1 MEVECLMMNN
11 LFSLEGKTVLIT
23 GGSGYLGSVISR
35 AAAEAGAHVVING
48 RNEES
53 IRELQANIA
62 QAGYSSEIALFDI
75 TDEEE
80 VRSYFSKLSSLD
92 VIINN
97 AYSGDLGS
105 VETST
110 KQQFIHSYNQ
120 TVVAA
125 NHIVQNA
132 LPLLRNAI
140 KDRGDASVIS
150 ISSMYSERSPDQRVY
165 SSKDFANPPFYGAAK
180 AALNQWSRY
189 AACEFGNEG
198 IRFNVLS
205 VGAFPNM
212 DVQKE
217 KPKFIDKLNSKIPL
231 GRIGRPEEVCSAVVF
246 LASPGASY
254 ITGSLI
260 NIDGGWT
267 CW

>member
-1 MEVECLMMNN
+1 MNK

-23 GGSGYLGSVISR
+23 GGAGYLGSAISR
-35 AAAEAGAHVVING
+35 SLAEVGAHVLING
-48 RNEES
+48 RSEES
-53 IRELQANIA
+53 IQGLQENLTE
-62 QAGYSSEIALFDI
+62 AGYSSEIALFDI
-75 TDEEE
+75 NNDDQ
-80 VRSYFSKLSSLD
+80 VQNYISKLSSLD

-105 VETST
+105 IETST
-110 KQQFIHSYNQ
+110 KHQFIHSYNQ

-125 NHIVQNA
+125 NNILQNA
-132 LPLLRNAI
+132 LPLLRDAI
-140 KDRGDASVIS
+140 KMRGDAGVIS

-165 SSKDFANPPFYGAAK
+165 ASKDSANPPFYGAAK

-189 AACEFGNEG
+189 AACEFGQDR

-205 VGAFPNM
+205 VGAFPNS
-212 DVQKE
+212 DVQKDQPE
-217 KPKFIDKLNSKIPL
+217 FIDKLNGRIPL
-231 GRIGRPEEVCSAVVF
+231 GRVGQPEEVCGAVVF
-246 LASPGASY
+246 LASPSASY

-260 NIDGGWT
+260 NIDGGRN